1 MPSACGGEASGLTVS
16 MPPRRLKVVAWGKVP
31 PDNVIISSESAEK
44 AAGFQIHALE
54 VGADAPLVYG
64 PSVERSA
71 ALVQWADYYY
81 SLTCYV
87 CKAIVLPS
95 NPKDFREAVG
105 VSSTQ
110 WRCTRKDQEAVR
122 RDGSIAF
129 LPLCMWCCTVCY
141 QMWATVSRR

>member
-1 MPSACGGEASGLTVS
+1 M
-16 MPPRRLKVVAWGKVP
+16 LKVVARGKVP
-31 PDNVIISSESAEK
+31 PDNVRISSESAEK

-87 CKAIVLPS
+87 CKAIVVPS

-105 VSSTQ
+105 VGSTQ
-110 WRCTRKDQEAVR
+110 WRGTQTDQEAVR
-122 RDGSIAF
+122 RDASIAF
-129 LPLCMWCCTVCY
+129 WPPCLWCCTVCY
-141 QMWATVSRR
+141 QKRATVSRR